1 MQGLADTQPP
11 AELRTGEAP
20 PSLKPVTTD
29 AAADNEPGGDSPLA
43 AAATPGKA
51 AAASLIWIVLDNA
64 SARFCLLAHLQTVML
79 S

>member
-20 PSLKPVTTD
+20 PLQKPVTTD
-29 AAADNEPGGDSPLA
+29 AAADDEPGGDSPLA

-51 AAASLIWIVLDNA
+51 AALSLVWSVLDNA
-64 SARFCLLAHLQTVML
+64 SAGCCVLAQLQTVML
-79 S
+79 L